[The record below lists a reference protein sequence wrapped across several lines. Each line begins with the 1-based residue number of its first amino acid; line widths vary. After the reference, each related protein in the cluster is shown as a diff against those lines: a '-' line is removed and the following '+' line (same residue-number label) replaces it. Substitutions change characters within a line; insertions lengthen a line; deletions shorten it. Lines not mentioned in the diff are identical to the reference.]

1 MAVTATFTAKLSAE
15 HTGPN
20 TFSDEFDP
28 ALSKILRLTDG
39 TAANQAD
46 LLYAAERSVG
56 SGAND
61 DLDLSGG
68 LTDAFGATITMVE
81 VVGIVIINE
90 AANGTANTTDLT
102 IGAGSNPF
110 VGFLGATDTIGPIK
124 PGGTFM
130 LFAGDAAGIGT
141 VTAGT
146 GDILRI
152 ANSAGATA
160 NYQIAILGRSA

>member
-1 MAVTATFTAKLSAE
+1 MALTATFTAKLSAE
-15 HTGPN
+15 QTGPN
-20 TFSDEFDP
+20 TFADEFEP
-28 ALSKILRLTDG
+28 ALSKIQRIVDG
-39 TAANQAD
+39 TAAGQAD
-46 LLYAAERSVG
+46 LIYAAERSLA
-56 SGAND
+56 SASND

-68 LTDAFGATITMVE
+68 LTDAFGATITMAE
-81 VVGIVIINE
+81 VMGIVVINE

-102 IGAGSNPF
+102 IGGATNPF

-130 LFAGDAAGIGT
+130 MFAGDAAGIGA

-160 NYQIAILGRSA
+160 NYQIAIIGRSA